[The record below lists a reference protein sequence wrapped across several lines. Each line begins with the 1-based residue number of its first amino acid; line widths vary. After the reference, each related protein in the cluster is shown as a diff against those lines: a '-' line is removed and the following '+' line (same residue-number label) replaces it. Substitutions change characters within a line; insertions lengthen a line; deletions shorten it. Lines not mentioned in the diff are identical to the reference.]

1 MKMRDYTSEQINHN
15 RKVWDKLFA
24 QNVLYVMEANRVKTD
39 AYVMQANLLEK
50 LDPTHIDEDIY
61 KVDWDHQYLPY

>member
-1 MKMRDYTSEQINHN
+1 MRDYTSEQINHN